1 MACSETPVAALQV
14 DDLLLVSCRY
24 GFIEGHVVIPRIHPN
39 SICAANNT
47 GVYILTSN
55 TSQYDTYCFNASGWF
70 RVDVSALGVASG
82 MRAFGSVA
90 DSNSVLAEVEGGW
103 FMWLPLT

>member
-1 MACSETPVAALQV
+1 MQV
-14 DDLLLVSCRY
+14 DNLSRLFCRY

-55 TSQYDTYCFNASGWF
+55 TSQYDTYCFNASGWCQ
-70 RVDVSALGVASG
+70 VDGLGVWDG
-82 MRAFGSVA
+82 FGHVS
-90 DSNSVLAEVEGGW
+90 LWRRG
-103 FMWLPLT
+103 